1 MKNLF
6 KYAASYWKAMIA
18 IVLILVVQAYCDLSL
33 PAYTSDIVN
42 VGIQQGGIEDD
53 VPRQI
58 ATEEMEKLLLFVSED
73 DQQTVMDAYTEDNN
87 SYKKEAYVLKDSVA
101 EEENTMENLKDIL
114 QIPMMM
120 TSGIESG
127 SDTTKQMEDKLKEQ
141 MSQGMAQSMPQG
153 ADRTMPEGM
162 PQGESQAESQAVS
175 LDDMSMF
182 DLLKML
188 PAEQR
193 ATMVEKIEEQMSEM
207 PDTILD
213 QASVSF
219 CRSAYKDLGMD
230 MDQTQI
236 HYLLKTGGQMAALA
250 LLGMVASIMVAF
262 LASRVGASAGRDLRS
277 GVFHKVVGFSNNE
290 FNHFSTASL
299 ITRST
304 NDIQQIQMLI
314 VMLLRMVL
322 YAPILAI
329 GGVLQV
335 MKTNVSMSWIIGLA
349 VIIIAFVVLLLF
361 LVVMPKFKV
370 LQNLVD
376 KLNLVTREIL
386 TGLPVIRAFSTEKH
400 EEERFDDANRTLTKT
415 NLFVNRAMTFMMP
428 VMMLV
433 MNGVS
438 VLIVWTGAHG
448 ISDGQMQVGDMM
460 AFIQYTMQIIMGF
473 LMLCMISI
481 MLPRAAVAADRV
493 EEVLKSETMIHDP
506 KQEKHFPED
515 GKGVLTFDH
524 VSFRYPGA
532 DEDVLEDITFTAKP
546 GETTAIIGSTGS
558 GKSTLVN
565 LIPRFYDVT
574 SGDIT
579 LDGVDIREVKQHE
592 LREKL
597 GYVPQKGVLF
607 SGDIASNI
615 MFGNSHGSDD
625 EMIEAAEIAQATEFI
640 DTKPEKYKSPISQG
654 GSNVSGG
661 QKQRLSIARAIAKHP
676 QVFIFDDSFSAL
688 DYKTD
693 VTLRRAL
700 AEKTSGSTVLIVAQR
715 ISTILHAEQIIV
727 LDEGKVAG
735 KGTHAELLKNCPV
748 YREIAESQLSR
759 KELEAALNE
768 QTDGKEDQ
776 IHG

>member
-18 IVLILVVQAYCDLSL
+18 IMLILFVQAYCDLSL
-33 PAYTSDIVN
+33 PAYTSNIVN
-42 VGIQQGGIEDD
+42 VGIQQGGIEDEI
-53 VPRQI
+53 PEQI
-58 ATEEMEKLLLFVSED
+58 AREEMDKLLLFVSEED
-73 DQQTVMDAYTEDNN
+73 GQKVMDAYEEDTE
-87 SYKKEAYVLKDSVA
+87 SYEKDAYVLKESVSGD
-101 EEENTMENLKDIL
+101 EEQMKELQDIL
-114 QIPMMM
+114 KLPMMM
-120 TSGIESG
+120 TAGFESG
-127 SDTTKQMEDKLKEQ
+127 SDMTKEV
-141 MSQGMAQSMPQG
+141 
-153 ADRTMPEGM
+153 
-162 PQGESQAESQAVS
+162 ESQLKSSLPDGTVS
-175 LDDMSMF
+175 EDTTIF
-182 DLLKML
+182 DIMKML
-188 PAEQR
+188 PGEQR
-193 ATMVEKIEEQMSEM
+193 TVMVEKMGEQMDDL

-213 QASVSF
+213 QAAVSYCKSV
-219 CRSAYKDLGMD
+219 YQDLGMD
-230 MDQTQI
+230 MEKIQTG
-236 HYLLKTGGQMAALA
+236 YLAKTGGMMIALAFLGMAASVLV
-250 LLGMVASIMVAF
+250 GF
-262 LASRVGASAGRDLRS
+262 LASRVGASAGRDLR
-277 GVFHKVVGFSNNE
+277 GRVFHKVVGFSNHE
-290 FNHFSTASL
+290 FNQFSTASL

-329 GGVLQV
+329 GGVFQV

-349 VIIIAFVVLLLF
+349 VIIIACMVLLLF
-361 LVVMPKFKV
+361 VVAMPKFKM
-370 LQNLVD
+370 LQKLVD

-386 TGLPVIRAFSTEKH
+386 TGLSVIRAFSTEKH
-400 EEERFDDANRTLTKT
+400 EEKRFDDANVELTKT

-428 VMMLV
+428 AMMLV

-493 EEVLKSETMIHDP
+493 EEVLKSETIICDP
-506 KQEKHFPED
+506 EQPEVLPEQ
-515 GKGVLTFDH
+515 GEGVLSFDH
-524 VSFRYPGA
+524 VSFKYPGA
-532 DEDVLEDITFTAKP
+532 DEDVLQDITFTARP
-546 GETTAIIGSTGS
+546 GQTTAIIGSTGS

-574 SGDIT
+574 EGKIT
-579 LDGVDIREVKQHE
+579 LDGIDIRDIKQHD

-607 SGDIASNI
+607 SGNIASNI
-615 MFGNSHGSDD
+615 MFGNQDGTEA
-625 EMIEAAEIAQATEFI
+625 EMKEAAEIAQATEFI
-640 DTKPEKYKSPISQG
+640 ETKPEGYESPIAQG

-693 VTLRRAL
+693 VTLRHAL
-700 AEKTSGSTVLIVAQR
+700 AEKTRESTVLIVAQR
-715 ISTILHAEQIIV
+715 ISTILHAEQILV
-727 LDEGKVAG
+727 LDDGKIVG
-735 KGTHAELLKNCPV
+735 KGTHAELLKNCEV

-759 KELEAALNE
+759 AELESAV
-768 QTDGKEDQ
+768 QTDGKEEK

>member
-18 IVLILVVQAYCDLSL
+18 IMLILFVQAYCDLSL
-33 PAYTSDIVN
+33 PAYTSNIVN
-42 VGIQQGGIEDD
+42 VGIQQGGIEDEI
-53 VPRQI
+53 PEQI
-58 ATEEMEKLLLFVSED
+58 AREEMDKLLLFVSEED
-73 DQQTVMDAYTEDNN
+73 GQKVMDAYEEDTE
-87 SYKKEAYVLKDSVA
+87 SYEKDAYVLKESVSGD
-101 EEENTMENLKDIL
+101 EEQMKELQDIL
-114 QIPMMM
+114 KLPMMM
-120 TSGIESG
+120 TTGFESG
-127 SDTTKQMEDKLKEQ
+127 SDMTKEV
-141 MSQGMAQSMPQG
+141 
-153 ADRTMPEGM
+153 
-162 PQGESQAESQAVS
+162 ESQLKSSLPDGTVS
-175 LDDMSMF
+175 EDTTIF
-182 DLLKML
+182 DIMKML
-188 PAEQR
+188 PGEQR
-193 ATMVEKIEEQMSEM
+193 TAMVEKMGEQMDDL

-213 QASVSF
+213 QAAVSYCKSV
-219 CRSAYKDLGMD
+219 YQDLGMD
-230 MDQTQI
+230 MEKIQTG
-236 HYLLKTGGQMAALA
+236 YLAKTGGMMIALAFLGMAASVLV
-250 LLGMVASIMVAF
+250 GF
-262 LASRVGASAGRDLRS
+262 LASRVGASAGRDLR
-277 GVFHKVVGFSNNE
+277 GRVFHKVVGFSNHE
-290 FNHFSTASL
+290 FNQFSTASL

-314 VMLLRMVL
+314 VMLLRMVI

-329 GGVLQV
+329 GGVFQV

-349 VIIIAFVVLLLF
+349 VIIIACMVLLLF
-361 LVVMPKFKV
+361 VVAMPKFKM
-370 LQNLVD
+370 LQKLVD

-386 TGLPVIRAFSTEKH
+386 TGLSVIRAFSTEKH
-400 EEERFDDANRTLTKT
+400 EEKRFDDANVELTKT

-428 VMMLV
+428 AMMLV

-493 EEVLKSETMIHDP
+493 EEVLKSETIICDP
-506 KQEKHFPED
+506 ERPEVLPEQ
-515 GKGVLTFDH
+515 GEGVLSFDH
-524 VSFRYPGA
+524 VSFKYPGA
-532 DEDVLEDITFTAKP
+532 DEDVLQDITFTARP
-546 GETTAIIGSTGS
+546 GQTTAIIGSTGS

-574 SGDIT
+574 EGKIT
-579 LDGVDIREVKQHE
+579 LDGIDIRDIKQHD

-607 SGDIASNI
+607 SGNIASNI
-615 MFGNSHGSDD
+615 MFGNQDGTEE
-625 EMIEAAEIAQATEFI
+625 EMKEAAEIAQATEFI
-640 DTKPEKYKSPISQG
+640 ETKPEGYESPIAQG

-693 VTLRRAL
+693 VTLRHAL
-700 AEKTSGSTVLIVAQR
+700 AEKTRESTVLIVAQR
-715 ISTILHAEQIIV
+715 ISTILHAEQILV
-727 LDEGKVAG
+727 LDDGKIVG
-735 KGTHAELLKNCPV
+735 KGTHAELLKNCEV

-759 KELEAALNE
+759 AELESAV
-768 QTDGKEDQ
+768 QTDGKEEK